1 MVGFKGRTNLVQ
13 YMPGKKSHRCGA
25 KLFVLAESDTG
36 YTSQVK
42 LYAGK
47 DYIVCVENAKY
58 GEISQFVTTSTS
70 KLFLNNFS
78 ISD

>member
-1 MVGFKGRTNLVQ
+1 MVDESMVGFKGITNLVQ
-13 YMPGKKSHRCGA
+13 YMPGKKSHCCGA

-47 DYIVCVENAKY
+47 DHV
-58 GEISQFVTTSTS
+58 
-70 KLFLNNFS
+70 
-78 ISD
+78 